1 MSEQLIKEQLP
12 DEEESAFVSDS
23 PSLGAPIKSVP
34 KPQQNIGL
42 DTEDTLFKNM
52 IYAGESSHLDLSSI
66 ENFTAVAQS
75 REQVYQLIDSMCT
88 DPTIAAVLEAYAEDA
103 TEYNDQGKIVW
114 AESTDSD
121 VAKYVTFLLD
131 TLNVDKSIYGWAYS
145 LCKYGDLYI
154 HLFRESE
161 LKDAIFDEVNERT
174 KLQEQVKVVAYHDK
188 DKFGNYIEKV
198 PNPAEMFELIKFG
211 KTYGFI
217 KADVNSLSKENNWT
231 TPTYRYSFKQKDV
244 DIYGAKEF
252 VHAYLEDDSNRN
264 PEEVSIFTTPSD
276 DGTEEEY
283 HYTVRKGQSLL
294 YNVFKIWR
302 ELMLLKNSILLNRV
316 TKSSIV
322 RVIGIEVGDMD
333 KTDVEHRTRAIKNL
347 IEQKTAIN
355 KDNYMSE
362 YTNPG
367 PIENNIYV
375 PTRNGLGAITTSQI
389 GGDVDV
395 KSLADIDFFNNA
407 FFGALRVPKQY
418 FGFTDD
424 GAGFNGGTSLAI
436 ISSRYAKMVKR
447 IQNTLVQALTDMVN
461 ILLIDRGL
469 GNYVNKFQLHMM
481 PPTTQEEIDRRDNMS
496 NKIQLARDVMD
507 IVSADVEEPVA
518 KLKILKLLMSNVIT
532 DPEIIEIIQEQ
543 IDLLEGEATE
553 QPVEEEN
560 DDDLVDRLDIDINDR
575 RPSGGGMSA
584 PELPTG
590 GEEGGAEESPED
602 EGEGGAETLPSPE
615 DLGMDFTD
623 NGQF

>member
-1 MSEQLIKEQLP
+1 MNEQVIREAPEEQ
-12 DEEESAFVSDS
+12 DTAFVSDS

-34 KPQQNIGL
+34 KPEQNIGL
-42 DTEDTLFKNM
+42 DTKDTLFQNM
-52 IYAGESSHLDLSSI
+52 IYAGEKSQLDMSQI

-75 REQVYQLIDSMCT
+75 REQIYQLIDSMCT
-88 DPTIAAVLEAYAEDA
+88 DPTISAVLEAYAEDA

-114 AESTDSD
+114 AESTDSE
-121 VAKYVTFLLD
+121 VAKYVSFLLD
-131 TLNVDKSIYGWAYS
+131 TLNVDKTVYGWAYS

-161 LKDAIFDEVNERT
+161 LKDSIFDEVNERT
-174 KLQEQVKVVAYHDK
+174 KLDEQIKVVAYHDK
-188 DKFGNYIEKV
+188 DRFGNYIERV
-198 PNPAEMFELIKFG
+198 ANPAEMFELTKFG

-217 KADVNSLSKENNWT
+217 KADVNTLSKENNWIA
-231 TPTYRYSFKQKDV
+231 PTYRYKFQQKDI
-244 DIYGAKEF
+244 DIYGAREF
-252 VHAYLEDDSNRN
+252 VHACLEDDANRN
-264 PEEVSIFTTPSD
+264 PEEVSIFTTEGD
-276 DGTEEEY
+276 DGAEVEY
-283 HYTVRKGQSLL
+283 NYTVRKGQSLL

-316 TKSSIV
+316 TKSSII

-333 KTDVEHRTRAIKNL
+333 KADVEHRTRAIKNL

-355 KDNYMSE
+355 KENSINE

-375 PTRNGLGAITTSQI
+375 PTRNGMGAITTSQI

-395 KSLADIDFFNNA
+395 KSLADLDFFNNA

-447 IQNTLVQALTDMVN
+447 IQNTIIQAVTDMVN
-461 ILLIDRGL
+461 ILLMDRGL
-469 GNYVNKFQLHMM
+469 GNYVNRFRIHML

-507 IVSADVEEPVA
+507 IVSNDVEEPIA
-518 KLKILKLLMSNVIT
+518 KLRILKLLMSNVIT
-532 DPEIIEIIQEQ
+532 GPEIIDILQEEI
-543 IDLLEGEATE
+543 DKM
-553 QPVEEEN
+553 EEEPLVVEN
-560 DDDLVDRLDIDINDR
+560 EEGDDDLVDRLDVDIHGD
-575 RPSGGGMSA
+575 RPSGGMGA
-584 PELPTG
+584 PEMPET
-590 GEEGGAEESPED
+590 GEEGGTEEAPEAG
-602 EGEGGAETLPSPE
+602 GEGETLPSPD
-615 DLGMDFTD
+615 DLGVDFTD
-623 NGQF
+623 NNQF